1 MDGDYDIATL
11 LHLLQNKIENLEIRV
26 SGILMKQLQ
35 TKKELDLIQ
44 EMPEKLEDETLSED
58 NGEVVFPDNYHFTEV
73 LEKTMENM
81 ISCQKEWMESVQ
93 TTKKKKTGLKGILIS
108 MDLNF

>member
-1 MDGDYDIATL
+1 MDEDYDIATM

-93 TTKKKKTGLKGILIS
+93 TTKNKKTGLKGILIS